1 MSFFNRFR
9 KQTSETQGERIEPGR
24 AELDALD
31 EPKEPVLGQPSGA
44 GMNLRPNAPEA
55 NVDALSGAAPS
66 VSGAFTTPTAPS
78 ASNPFDVPRMPSAPT
93 TGTADAASVDPWQT
107 FSSPS
112 ATSTGASP
120 FPSSSAPTSAPTT
133 SSASGSTFADLGAS
147 YGAAVGTN
155 GTSNT
160 NGMAGTNPA
169 SASFAA
175 PAAPAVS
182 SAPSAA
188 SVSPAVEPFRAA
200 SSAADA
206 AQSRGFTAAAS
217 GSKGADVEAQTPIA
231 KPVPR
236 DKAVA
241 PKRTKMVQVEV
252 PSDEELAAR
261 RRTRHRLVGAAA
273 LLMAV
278 VVAAPFVLDSESS
291 YEELPLQTE
300 IPPVPTESAPLD
312 VPDVVPSTASPEA
325 PAETAPVAPP
335 AKVDAKPEAPA
346 KPATKPETKPEAK
359 PDAKA
364 PVQGAQENP
373 KVEAQPEKKPVR
385 SVGITPPTGKGYY
398 VQIVAT
404 SSELEAE
411 KYVKRLALL
420 GLPAYRIPVERPGA
434 TLWRVRVGLFKDAH
448 EAEGAKGTIVLN
460 GVAQKPMVGQQ

>member
-66 VSGAFTTPTAPS
+66 VSGAFTAPTAPS

-93 TGTADAASVDPWQT
+93 TGTADAASVNPWQT

-120 FPSSSAPTSAPTT
+120 FPSSSA
-133 SSASGSTFADLGAS
+133 SGSTFAGLGAS

-312 VPDVVPSTASPEA
+312 VPDVVPSTASAEA

-346 KPATKPETKPEAK
+346 KPETKPEAK